1 MEQKD
6 TKSQVPKE
14 RTNQQ
19 YIPENQLD
27 QAAPERYARNSIK
40 QLHSPN
46 AYVLSVYIYTLYI
59 HRFRRINMTT

>member
-1 MEQKD
+1 MAQQD

-27 QAAPERYARNSIK
+27 QAAPERLMI
-40 QLHSPN
+40 N
-46 AYVLSVYIYTLYI
+46 ALYI
-59 HRFRRINMTT
+59 FV